1 MSNQGIKV
9 RIFNSEYNLQGDNPE
24 QVERIANYV
33 DNLMQKINF
42 ESQGQRPETIAVV
55 SALNITENYFKE
67 KEVISKNEK
76 LFSEYLTECTSKLD
90 ELSKLI
96 DSHL

>member
-9 RIFNSEYNLQGDNPE
+9 RIFNNEYHLQGDDAE

-42 ESQGQRPETIAVV
+42 ESPGQRPETIAVV
-55 SALNITENYFKE
+55 SALNIAENYFKE
-67 KEVISKNEK
+67 KESSGRNEK
-76 LFSEYLTECTSKLD
+76 ICADILNECSSKLD

-96 DSHL
+96 DSNL